1 MLDSPIVTI
10 AMPVYNPN
18 IDLRHAVQSL
28 INQDFKSWELMIFN
42 DGSVNDVRE
51 MICDY
56 LDPRIKIFNG
66 ENNLGL
72 ACRLNECIELANG
85 IYFAR
90 MDADDVAY
98 PSRLS
103 KQVAFLEKNHHID
116 LVATKALVID
126 CDDRP
131 IGVLPYA
138 LDHETLLLH
147 PWRGI
152 CMPHPTW
159 MGRLNWFKKNQYK
172 VPPPY
177 KSEDQEL
184 LLRASHN
191 SQYATID
198 EILFAYRIKS
208 HTDLGVLSRTR
219 QATFQ
224 FQKRYFI
231 AQREYGNLGL
241 SILAYVSKRI
251 ADIFLSRGGALGHL
265 RYSKIS
271 ASELYQWET
280 CYKNLCNKLI

>member
-1 MLDSPIVTI
+1 MPDSPIVTI

-42 DGSVNDVRE
+42 DGSNNDIRE
-51 MICDY
+51 LVGDN

-66 ENNLGL
+66 ESNLGL
-72 ACRLNECIELANG
+72 ASRLNECIERANG

-90 MDADDVAY
+90 MDADDIAY

-103 KQVAFLEKNHHID
+103 KQVAFLEKNHNID

-126 CDDRP
+126 GDDKP

-138 LDHETLLLH
+138 LDHKSLLFQ

-159 MGRLNWFKKNQYK
+159 MGRLGWFKKNQYE

-177 KSEDQEL
+177 RSEDQEL
-184 LLRASHN
+184 LLRASHD
-191 SQYATID
+191 SRYATID
-198 EILFAYRIKS
+198 EILFAYRIKAQINPS
-208 HTDLGVLSRTR
+208 MLFRTRLAMFKFQSRYFLSRG
-219 QATFQ
+219 
-224 FQKRYFI
+224 
-231 AQREYGNLGL
+231 EYGNLFM
-241 SILAYVSKRI
+241 SVVAYALKNI
-251 ADIFLSRGGALGHL
+251 TDMFLSRGGALGHL
-265 RYSKIS
+265 RYAQVS
-271 ASELYQWET
+271 ATELDQWQSNYEQ
-280 CYKNLCNKLI
+280 LCDRPS